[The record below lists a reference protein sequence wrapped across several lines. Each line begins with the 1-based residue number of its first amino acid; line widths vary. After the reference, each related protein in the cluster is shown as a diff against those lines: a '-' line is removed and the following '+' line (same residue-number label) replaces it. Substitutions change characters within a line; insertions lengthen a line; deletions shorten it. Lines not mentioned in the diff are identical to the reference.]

1 MKRREFTR
9 LLGATTGIVTVAPLE
24 FTAGMKGIATSIG
37 REQVGRLV
45 RGMR

>member
-1 MKRREFTR
+1 MKRREFIQI
-9 LLGATTGIVTVAPLE
+9 LGPTTGIVTVAPLE

-37 REQVGRLV
+37 RGQVGRQV